1 MGQPTRHNAVAES
14 ECPVAVSTTSPP
26 DRSFRVVAPVI
37 ALCWL
42 AVFFDGMDVN
52 IYGATMPHLL
62 ADDSLGFTPALAGT
76 IGSWT
81 TFGML
86 IGALAAGTLTDWLG
100 RKPLVI
106 ASVVLFSAGSALC
119 ALASGAAM
127 FGTGRFLSGLGL
139 GGLMPI
145 GLAIVA
151 EFAPPRR
158 VALTTGLM
166 MTSYHAGGIAA
177 TGIGLAVA
185 PGHGWRWVFWAGV
198 LPALIAVPLVLKWLP
213 ESPGVL
219 FARGRTQR
227 AYAAADRYRLERP
240 GAQQAPQAGPKGRM
254 AAITALF
261 APGTRWATPLLWI
274 ASFAGLLLVYGV
286 STWLPELMR
295 ATGYSLSSSVTFLM
309 VINAGGIVGM
319 LIAGRTADRF
329 GPVKV
334 SALWFLLTAVGTFL
348 LRAQLPLGAAYVVV
362 FITGVWLFSA
372 QVMVYAATSRVY
384 APRERATGLGWVTGI
399 GRTGAV
405 VGPALGGAVLAG
417 GDASLGFTTFAVTA
431 VLGAVAVSLVPLF
444 VHDRRGLGT
453 HAAPALS
460 PDAAPGGAERA

>member
-1 MGQPTRHNAVAES
+1 MAASP
-14 ECPVAVSTTSPP
+14 PPPP

-42 AVFFDGMDVN
+42 VVFFDGMDVT

-62 ADDSLGFTPALAGT
+62 ADEALGLTPALAGT

-86 IGALAAGTLTDWLG
+86 VGALAAGTVTDWLG
-100 RKPLVI
+100 RKPLVVG
-106 ASVVLFSAGSALC
+106 SVLLFSAGSALC
-119 ALASGAAM
+119 AVAPGATV
-127 FGTGRFLSGLGL
+127 FGAGRFLSGLGL

-145 GLAIVA
+145 GLALVA

-158 VALTTGLM
+158 AALATGLM
-166 MTSYHAGGIAA
+166 MTSYHAGGMAA

-185 PGHGWRWVFWAGV
+185 PGHGWRWVFWAGA
-198 LPALIAVPLVLKWLP
+198 LPALVAVPLVLARLP

-219 FARGRTQR
+219 FARGRLER
-227 AYAAADRYRLERP
+227 AYAVADRYRLERP
-240 GAQQAPQAGPKGRM
+240 GTREAPRAGARGRA
-254 AAITALF
+254 AAIGALF
-261 APGTRWATPLLWI
+261 SPGTRWATPLLWT

-319 LIAGRTADRF
+319 LIAGRAADRF
-329 GPVKV
+329 GPVRV
-334 SALWFLLTAVGTFL
+334 SALWFLLTAVGVFL
-348 LRAQLPLGAAYVVV
+348 LRAPLPLEAAYTVV
-362 FITGVWLFSA
+362 FVTGVWLFSA

-417 GDASLGFTTFAVTA
+417 GDAGLGFTTFAVTA
-431 VLGAVAVSLVPLF
+431 VLGAAAISLVPAALGG
-444 VHDRRGLGT
+444 RR
-453 HAAPALS
+453 
-460 PDAAPGGAERA
+460 DKAPGLTPATD

>member
-1 MGQPTRHNAVAES
+1 
-14 ECPVAVSTTSPP
+14 VAVPTASPP
-26 DRSFRVVAPVI
+26 DRTFRAVGPVI

-62 ADDSLGFTPALAGT
+62 ADEGLGFTPGLAGT

-86 IGALAAGTLTDWLG
+86 IGALTAGSLTDWLG
-100 RKPLVI
+100 RKPLVTG
-106 ASVVLFSAGSALC
+106 SVVLFSLGSALC
-119 ALASGAAM
+119 AVASGATV
-127 FGTGRFLSGLGL
+127 FGAGRFVSGLGL

-158 VALTTGLM
+158 AALATGLM
-166 MTSYHAGGIAA
+166 MTSYHAGGMAA
-177 TGIGLAVA
+177 TGIGLVVA
-185 PGHGWRWVFWAGV
+185 PEHGWRWVFWAGV
-198 LPALIAVPLVLKWLP
+198 LPAVIAVPLVVKWLP

-219 FARGRTQR
+219 FAKGRTEE
-227 AYAAADRYRLERP
+227 AYAVADRYGLERP
-240 GAQQAPQAGPKGRM
+240 GAQQAPEAGAKGRM

-309 VINAGGIVGM
+309 IINAGGIVGM

-334 SALWFLLTAVGTFL
+334 SALWFLLTAAGTFL
-348 LRAQLPLGAAYVVV
+348 LTAKLPLGAAYAVV
-362 FITGVWLFSA
+362 FITGIWLFSA
-372 QVMVYAATSRVY
+372 QVMVYAATARVY
-384 APRERATGLGWVTGI
+384 APRERATGLGWVTGV

-417 GDASLGFTTFAVTA
+417 GNAGLGVTTFAVTA
-431 VLGAVAVSLVPLF
+431 VLGAVAISLVPLAANL
-444 VHDRRGLGT
+444 RRRRSAG
-453 HAAPALS
+453 AAPSLA
-460 PDAAPGGAERA
+460 PAAD